1 MQLGAL
7 FRLAFATAPLLSK
20 LTSLHT
26 SNSPAHY
33 AKGTPSGPKPLR
45 LLVGIRFQELFHSP
59 SRSAFHLSL
68 TGTST
73 LSVTREYLAL
83 EGGPPRF
90 PQGFS
95 CPVVL
100 GNSKRKS
107 TTISPTGL
115 SPSVAEL
122 SRTLRLWCRLVT
134 SRRFCISA
142 P

>member
-1 MQLGAL
+1 MQLSAL
-7 FRLAFATAPLLSK
+7 FRLAFATAPLLSR
-20 LTSLHT
+20 LTLLHT

-90 PQGFS
+90 PQGFT

-100 GNSKRKS
+100 GNFTKS
-107 TTISPTGL
+107 
-115 SPSVAEL
+115 
-122 SRTLRLWCRLVT
+122 RLPFRLQGYHLLWLNFPDHFGYGVDL
-134 SRRFCISA
+134 
-142 P
+142 